1 MREAFSVSATT
12 TGETTVNHSNSLAH
26 IGAGPVP
33 HAYDLQRVA
42 EAAAQK
48 ARSESVQIAP
58 APQSQVEAALSQ
70 VDAGMQDLQ
79 NTIKRISGRLEPVL
93 LVACVTAE
101 GSAQKAEPAATPVP
115 LVRRLNAMAAQLRQE
130 CAALQDLER
139 RLAL

>member
-1 MREAFSVSATT
+1 M
-12 TGETTVNHSNSLAH
+12 NHSNSLAH

-58 APQSQVEAALSQ
+58 APQSQVEAAISQ

-79 NTIKRISGRLEPVL
+79 NTIKRITARLEPAL
-93 LVACVTAE
+93 SAAGISAE
-101 GSAQKAEPAATPVP
+101 GSAQQAEPASSTP
-115 LVRRLNAMAAQLRQE
+115 LVRRINALAAQLRHD

>member
-1 MREAFSVSATT
+1 MNQEIAEQRGTSARDRLL
-12 TGETTVNHSNSLAH
+12 S
-26 IGAGPVP
+26 AGRQ
-33 HAYDLQRVA
+33 Y
-42 EAAAQK
+42 EGT
-48 ARSESVQIAP
+48 QIAP

>member
-1 MREAFSVSATT
+1 M
-12 TGETTVNHSNSLAH
+12 NHSNSLAN

-93 LVACVTAE
+93 SAACVTAE
-101 GSAQKAEPAATPVP
+101 GGAQKAEPASSTP
-115 LVRRLNAMAAQLRQE
+115 LVCRLNALAAQLRQD
-130 CAALQDLER
+130 CAALQDLEL

>member
-1 MREAFSVSATT
+1 MNQEIAEQRGTSARDRLL
-12 TGETTVNHSNSLAH
+12 S
-26 IGAGPVP
+26 AGRQ
-33 HAYDLQRVA
+33 Y
-42 EAAAQK
+42 EGT
-48 ARSESVQIAP
+48 QIAP
-58 APQSQVEAALSQ
+58 APQSQ

>member
-1 MREAFSVSATT
+1 M
-12 TGETTVNHSNSLAH
+12 NHSNSLAH
-26 IGAGPVP
+26 LGSGPTV
-33 HAYDLQRVA
+33 LQRAA
-42 EAAAQK
+42 EAVARGAAY
-48 ARSESVQIAP
+48 EGVQIAP

-70 VDAGMQDLQ
+70 IDAGMEDLQ